1 MIGLDF
7 GFGTLEAEFWRF
19 LFVMTRIGA
28 ALFAAPLFGAAAVPV
43 QVRVIVT
50 GAIAVF
56 VCGWTQ
62 VSAPPAMLSLAGMVS
77 LAGEVV
83 IGLALGFVMQ
93 LAFAAPVIGA
103 EMIGA
108 GMGMSI
114 AASADPINGAHAAM
128 FGQYFSVVLTVLFF
142 GIGAHL
148 DWISLL
154 VESYRT
160 FPPGAPWMTP
170 ARLHMIDVFG
180 ADMFLAGLSISL
192 PVVVLLLV
200 VHIVTGVI
208 GRSAPALNL
217 FALGLPAGVLA
228 GIAALI
234 ASAPL
239 IGERLAEVAH
249 TAVAQSAALLEK

>member
-7 GFGTLEAEFWRF
+7 GFGPLEAEFWRF
-19 LFVMTRIGA
+19 VFVMTRIGA
-28 ALFAAPLFGAAAVPV
+28 ALFAAPLFGAAAVPA
-43 QVRVIVT
+43 QVRVMLT
-50 GAIAVF
+50 AALAVL
-56 VCGWTQ
+56 VCSWTQ
-62 VSAPPAMLSLAGMVS
+62 VAAPPALLSLAGLVVV
-77 LAGEVV
+77 AGEVV

-93 LAFAAPVIGA
+93 LAFAAPAIGA
-103 EMIGA
+103 ELIGA

-114 AASADPINGAHAAM
+114 AASADPINGAHSAV

-154 VESYRT
+154 IESYRT
-160 FPPGAPWMTP
+160 FPPGTPWLTP
-170 ARLHMIDVFG
+170 GRLHLIDIFA
-180 ADMFLAGLSISL
+180 ADMFLAGLSIAL

-200 VHIVTGVI
+200 VHIVTGII

-228 GIAALI
+228 GIAALL

-239 IGERLAEVAH
+239 IGERMVDLAH
-249 TAVAQSAALLEK
+249 TAVAHSAALLVK

>member
-7 GFGTLEAEFWRF
+7 GFGPLEAEFWRL

-28 ALFAAPLFGAAAVPV
+28 ALFAAPLFGAAAVPA

-50 GAIAVF
+50 GALAVF
-56 VCGWTQ
+56 VCCWTP
-62 VSAPPAMLSLAGMVS
+62 VAAPPAILSLAGMVI

-83 IGLALGFVMQ
+83 IGLAIGFVMQ
-93 LAFAAPVIGA
+93 LAFAAPAIGA

-114 AASADPINGAHAAM
+114 AAAADPINGAHSAVL
-128 FGQYFSVVLTVLFF
+128 GQYFSVVMTVLFF
-142 GIGAHL
+142 ATGAHL

-154 VESYRT
+154 VESFRT
-160 FPPGAPWMTP
+160 FPPGAAWLAP
-170 ARLHMIDVFG
+170 ARLHLIDHFAG
-180 ADMFLAGLSISL
+180 DMFLAGLSIAL

-200 VHIVTGVI
+200 VQIVTGIV

-228 GIAALI
+228 GITALI

-239 IGERLAEVAH
+239 ISEKLGEMAH
-249 TAVAQSAALLEK
+249 TAVAQSATLLVK

>member
-1 MIGLDF
+1 
-7 GFGTLEAEFWRF
+7 
-19 LFVMTRIGA
+19 
-28 ALFAAPLFGAAAVPV
+28 
-43 QVRVIVT
+43 
-50 GAIAVF
+50 
-56 VCGWTQ
+56 
-62 VSAPPAMLSLAGMVS
+62 
-77 LAGEVV
+77 
-83 IGLALGFVMQ
+83 
-93 LAFAAPVIGA
+93 
-103 EMIGA
+103 MIGA